1 MILHNFMQIYAARRS
16 AVRRT
21 PPPSIFF
28 FSFLTFWAGV
38 GAWQSPCLRQHDI
51 CHMMW
56 PTMRRTVAIAFV
68 VQGHD
73 YGTSRIRIQWAFI
86 FFKKLRS
93 SHNLCKVQN
102 VAAKSRFLHFSFVF
116 LQCFVFFINNFLAKK
131 HGQNHWPFRFK
142 ASRIL
147 ELTMI
152 FNLWL

>member
-21 PPPSIFF
+21 TAPLHFF

-116 LQCFVFFINNFLAKK
+116 LQCFVFFINNF
-131 HGQNHWPFRFK
+131 WPKSMDKITDRSV
-142 ASRIL
+142 SRQV
-147 ELTMI
+147 ES
-152 FNLWL
+152 